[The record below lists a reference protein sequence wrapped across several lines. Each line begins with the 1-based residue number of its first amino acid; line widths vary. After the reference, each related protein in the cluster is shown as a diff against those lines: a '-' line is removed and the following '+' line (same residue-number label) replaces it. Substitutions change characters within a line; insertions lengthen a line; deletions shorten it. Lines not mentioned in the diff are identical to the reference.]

1 MVLTPQELSGGGV
14 RGTVSF
20 FSTQGAENSDMRVP
34 YKIAIK
40 RRSIMYKIM
49 SANVLGKYERQIFE
63 DSTTQ
68 ARMKIIGE
76 LIGAERP
83 DSVGIQEYGS
93 RNQKFLPMYIPP
105 CYAAV
110 DFDQKWIS
118 TFYNKDK
125 FTVTDKCSLKLTTSS
140 NQGYRFTWA
149 VLGHKNGG
157 LAYIHGNL
165 HLEYKDHETRLINA
179 SEINSELT
187 RIFNNTEYRNLP
199 LVITGDYNAKLETE
213 PDVFS
218 AIAGKYDIRSAALV
232 AHSAENG
239 QATFHQLG
247 KSTGAGNALDHALV
261 NCGITEVYRHDIIKE
276 DSCPSIVDASD
287 HYPVII
293 EFTVKENI

>member
-1 MVLTPQELSGGGV
+1 
-14 RGTVSF
+14 
-20 FSTQGAENSDMRVP
+20 
-34 YKIAIK
+34 
-40 RRSIMYKIM
+40 MYKIM

-93 RNQKFLPMYIPP
+93 RNQKFLPMYIPS

-118 TFYNKDK
+118 TLYNKDK
-125 FTVTDKCSLKLTTSS
+125 FTVTDKGSLRLTTSS

-149 VLGHKNGG
+149 VFNRKDGSP
-157 LAYIHGNL
+157 AYIHGNL

-187 RIFNNTEYRNLP
+187 RIFNNTEYRALP
-199 LVITGDYNAKLETE
+199 LVITGEYNAKLEIE
-213 PDVFS
+213 PDVFF

-247 KSTGAGNALDHALV
+247 KPSGIGNALDHALV
-261 NCGITEVYRHDIIKE
+261 KCSTTEVYRHDIIKE